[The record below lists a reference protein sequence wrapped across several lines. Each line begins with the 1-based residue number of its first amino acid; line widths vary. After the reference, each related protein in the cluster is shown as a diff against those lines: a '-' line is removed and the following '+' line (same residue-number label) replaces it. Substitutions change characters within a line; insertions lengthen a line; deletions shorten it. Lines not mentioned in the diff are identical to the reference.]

1 MRSAVCYLFTTDEL
15 FSNQNWFL
23 IEFITCANH
32 WALQAVRL
40 LEIIVNFI
48 NYGLGGGG
56 GGGGEHDLP
65 SGEKISPP
73 PWISPIEI
81 NAHQL
86 DMLPSCVLWQFNFY

>member
-56 GGGGEHDLP
+56 GGGVGGNMTSQVVKKFPLP
-65 SGEKISPP
+65 HEF
-73 PWISPIEI
+73 
-81 NAHQL
+81 HQL
-86 DMLPSCVLWQFNFY
+86 K